1 MAHAGEQ
8 RAWHQQL
15 GVVAMRAVI
24 LCTAVVLASAGVG
37 LALLTGPSARMQAT
51 ARGRIP
57 TRATHVTSVCC
68 AGHGVRGMALL
79 IPAGD
84 TVKVG
89 RDGVVHTLYAYR
101 RLRDEARR
109 IAGRLARQ
117 RLDATPSPR
126 ADGRSAPQRGG
137 HAQRQ

>member
-1 MAHAGEQ
+1 
-8 RAWHQQL
+8 
-15 GVVAMRAVI
+15 
-24 LCTAVVLASAGVG
+24 
-37 LALLTGPSARMQAT
+37 
-51 ARGRIP
+51 
-57 TRATHVTSVCC
+57 
-68 AGHGVRGMALL
+68 MALL